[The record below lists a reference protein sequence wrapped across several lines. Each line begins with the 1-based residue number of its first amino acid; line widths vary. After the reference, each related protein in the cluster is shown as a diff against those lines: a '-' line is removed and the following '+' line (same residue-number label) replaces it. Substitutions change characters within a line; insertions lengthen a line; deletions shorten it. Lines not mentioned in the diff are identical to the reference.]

1 MVKRP
6 AFGYPS
12 CSMARVPQ
20 WLIAMFVG
28 VVAAGAAG
36 GAGAHVLVALLAAL
50 VVGVVSLRVLR
61 DPPWSGRGRAAWRRS
76 AERWSRSLTTLLSSR
91 RAVRG
96 WSTGVPTGS
105 HVPPVEAG
113 DARPPD
119 ARPGS
124 RIPVRCEIATE
135 RIQVWHSTTTQ
146 RAYEVTAERGLAGAR
161 PGSMGDL
168 IFERGRPRVVAREL
182 N

>member
-1 MVKRP
+1 MT
-6 AFGYPS
+6 
-12 CSMARVPQ
+12 RVPP

-36 GAGAHVLVALLAAL
+36 GAGAHALVALLAAL
-50 VVGVVSLRVLR
+50 VAGVVSLRVLR
-61 DPPWSGRGRAAWRRS
+61 DPPWSARGRAAWRRS
-76 AERWSRSLTTLLSSR
+76 AQRWSRSLGTLLASR
-91 RAVRG
+91 SAARE
-96 WSTGVPTGS
+96 WSTGMPTGS
-105 HVPPVEAG
+105 HVPPVQAG

-135 RIQVWHSTTTQ
+135 RLQVWHSTTTQ
-146 RAYEVTAERGLAGAR
+146 RAYEVTAERGLVGAR
-161 PGSMGDL
+161 PGSVGDL
-168 IFERGRPRVVAREL
+168 VFERGRPRVVAREL